1 MISKALRTTAEGIG
15 FTYTEAAKSGKD
27 SLYGVYGG
35 YLVTLYDAGSSR
47 SFYISYR
54 LRDREA
60 ANDPEEDADSVRLL
74 ELSESFKNAAE
85 GMRLSECDLQPD
97 GLFCTVVA
105 EIDEFLAFL
114 DRTVA
119 MLREQGADGVTHCSR
134 CGSKIGK
141 RPPKKLLENRRNRL
155 LCEHCAL
162 ELLEEGSKPAED
174 DLPPKHTGKGLLG
187 AVLGGLLGVAAYLL
201 LYGFLSPLFGESS
214 FEIRYV
220 FCLLGFFT
228 AWAVYAG
235 FRLFSKRPCASAYAV
250 VGIVTTLSVAAGQ
263 YLGSFLGYAK
273 IQGFSIPEAVRLPSM
288 WLIHLRSAVDKAE
301 ITYDQSLLDLY
312 DAPSALFWRLL
323 VFSLLFAAIGAVLFL
338 FGMREKGRPHVEAPE
353 IETLRI
359 QPSEP
364 KPEET

>member
-35 YLVTLYDAGSSR
+35 YLVTLYDAGNSR
-47 SFYISYR
+47 SFYISYF
-54 LRDREA
+54 LHDG
-60 ANDPEEDADSVRLL
+60 DGEEADSVRLL
-74 ELSESFKNAAE
+74 ELSESLKNAA
-85 GMRLSECDLQPD
+85 GDVRLTACDVQPD
-97 GLFCTVVA
+97 GLFCTVSA
-105 EIDEFLAFL
+105 EVDGLFAFL
-114 DRTVA
+114 DRTLA
-119 MLREQGADGVTHCSR
+119 LLREQGADGVTNCSR
-134 CGSKIGK
+134 CGNTIGK
-141 RPPKKLLENRRNRL
+141 RPPKKLFADRRNRL

-162 ELLEEGSKPAED
+162 ELLEESAKPAD
-174 DLPPKHTGKGLLG
+174 ADLPPKHTGKGLLG
-187 AVLGGLLGVAAYLL
+187 AVVGGLLGVGVYLL
-201 LYGFLSPLFGESS
+201 LYAFLSPLFAESS

-220 FCLLGFFT
+220 LCLLGFFA

-250 VGIVTTLSVAAGQ
+250 VGVVTAVSVIAGQ

-273 IQGFSIPEAVRLPSM
+273 IQGFSIAEAVRLPSM
-288 WLIHLRSAVDKAE
+288 WLIHLRSAVDKAAV
-301 ITYDQSLLDLY
+301 TYDQSVLDLY
-312 DAPSALFWRLL
+312 DAPSSLFWRLL

-338 FGMREKGRPHVEAPE
+338 FGMREKGRPHAEVPE

-364 KPEET
+364 KPEEP